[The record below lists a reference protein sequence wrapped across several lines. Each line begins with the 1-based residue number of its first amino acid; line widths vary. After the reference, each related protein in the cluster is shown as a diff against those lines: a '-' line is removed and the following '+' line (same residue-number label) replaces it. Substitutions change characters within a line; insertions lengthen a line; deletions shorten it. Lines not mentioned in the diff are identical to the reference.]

1 MREGKSDV
9 MKGNSIKKRS
19 EKEQLNKESVRQDR
33 DRGGRKVK
41 CCGCL

>member
-1 MREGKSDV
+1 M

-33 DRGGRKVK
+33 DRVGEKGEVLWVFVK
-41 CCGCL
+41 ES